1 MFFECLALLPNRD
14 FREIPLLQA
23 KSEEKG
29 KEKLLYFRKADT
41 AMA

>member
-1 MFFECLALLPNRD
+1 MP
-14 FREIPLLQA
+14 EISEKFPWLEA

-41 AMA
+41 AMP